1 VGLWLSRLARPLIP
15 TRYRAVLTEAVARA
29 LLQAVRQAKPGRS
42 CVENAEIS
50 EA

>member
-1 VGLWLSRLARPLIP
+1 
-15 TRYRAVLTEAVARA
+15 VLTEAVARA